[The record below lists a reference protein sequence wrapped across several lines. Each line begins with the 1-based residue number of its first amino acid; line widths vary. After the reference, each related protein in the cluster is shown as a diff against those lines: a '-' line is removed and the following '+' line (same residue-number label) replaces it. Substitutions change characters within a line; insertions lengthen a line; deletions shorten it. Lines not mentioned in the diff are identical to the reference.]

1 MKRRLTSNKKI
12 SSRKGWF
19 PPEATIQTKGL
30 GASGAEFPGQNL
42 LSLLSTPPLLC
53 AKRFALCVIC
63 CKKGDASWQNQ
74 F

>member
-1 MKRRLTSNKKI
+1 MKRQPTSNKKI

-19 PPEATIQTKGL
+19 APEATIQTKGL
-30 GASGAEFPGQNL
+30 GGSGAEFPGQNPLTL
-42 LSLLSTPPLLC
+42 LPTPPLLC
-53 AKRFALCVIC
+53 ARGFALSVIC